1 MIVYLRCT
9 LEYKWEETV
18 RGVICLIDLKERL
31 LYLKQEIPFYF
42 IVYAPKCF
50 VWVYARVCEWLH
62 VYECVCKRETGLP
75 CTPFLSVKE
84 EGN

>member
-1 MIVYLRCT
+1 MIVYLRST

-42 IVYAPKCF
+42 IVYVPKCF
-50 VWVYARVCEWLH
+50 V
-62 VYECVCKRETGLP
+62 
-75 CTPFLSVKE
+75 
-84 EGN
+84 